1 LTTWQLPVRR
11 GSPDRPMEA
20 HNIQTMPNLSNLP
33 ELFPPSVADEVQR
46 AIARAKRT
54 DIRTRRR

>member
-1 LTTWQLPVRR
+1 
-11 GSPDRPMEA
+11 MEA